1 MTMIKKWKALSKLD
15 KIFIVLY
22 FLTLL
27 GSFDNGIG
35 AILSS
40 SLGLAFWYIVC
51 RLIKKKFLYKK
62 DKNNTEN
69 KIETTENNFQAKNNV
84 NNEYIVIHTDTT
96 GLDPEYDE
104 ILRITALRVING
116 KIDGVYSTLVKP
128 VQEIDEGITGINGIT
143 NKMVETAPNIDQ
155 ALLMLKDFI
164 KDTDVLVG
172 YNAVSYTHL
181 TLPTT

>member
-84 NNEYIVIHTDTT
+84 NNEYIVI
-96 GLDPEYDE
+96 P
-104 ILRITALRVING
+104 
-116 KIDGVYSTLVKP
+116 
-128 VQEIDEGITGINGIT
+128 
-143 NKMVETAPNIDQ
+143 
-155 ALLMLKDFI
+155 
-164 KDTDVLVG
+164 
-172 YNAVSYTHL
+172 VSYTHL
-181 TLPTT
+181 TLPTIA